1 MKNLL
6 FEEGLL
12 MNHTY
17 AVLGAGRQGTAAA
30 YDMAR
35 WGDAHR
41 VILADRD
48 ADVAR
53 QAAGRVNELLST
65 TIAEP
70 AQVDVT
76 DLKAVERLLT
86 GVDGC
91 LSAVP
96 YVYNLDITR
105 AAITARSHFCDLGGH
120 TGIVRQQHALDAE
133 ARAAGVSVIPD
144 CGQVPGM
151 GTCLMVYAMELLNEA
166 TDVYMWDGGLP
177 QDPRPPFNYLLTFHI
192 AGLTNEY
199 AEPAIF
205 IRDGKIAEVEPIS
218 ELETVEFPEPIGT
231 LEAFVAGGGTST
243 MPWTF
248 EGRLRTLQ
256 NLTLRYPG
264 HCAQL
269 RAFYDLGLWDLEP
282 IQVGNVE
289 TVPRQVFH
297 ALFEPKVT
305 FPGGKDLVIVRVTVV
320 GKKDGQDA
328 TASVELIDY
337 FDEETGFTAMERT
350 TGWSAAIVAEM
361 MVRGQTPCGA
371 GGLETFVPSD
381 SFVKE
386 LRRRGLDVTE
396 RVSVVSS

>member
-1 MKNLL
+1 LL
-6 FEEGLL
+6 FEEELS
-12 MNHTY
+12 MNYTY

-35 WGDAHR
+35 WGDARR

-48 ADVAR
+48 AEVAR
-53 QAAGRVNELLST
+53 QAAGRVNELLNT
-65 TIAEP
+65 AIAEP
-70 AQVDVT
+70 VQVDVT
-76 DLKAVERLLT
+76 DLEAVERLLT

-96 YVYNLDITR
+96 YVFNLDITR
-105 AAITARSHFCDLGGH
+105 AAIATRSHFCDLGGH

-133 ARAAGVSVIPD
+133 ARAVGVSVIPD

-151 GTCLMVYAMELLNEA
+151 GTCLMVYAMELLDEA

-205 IRDGKIAEVEPIS
+205 IRDGKITEVESIS

-264 HCAQL
+264 HFAQL

-282 IQVGNVE
+282 IRVGNAE
-289 TVPRQVFH
+289 IVPREAFH

-305 FPGGKDLVIVRVTVV
+305 FTGGKDLVIVRVTVV

-328 TASVELIDY
+328 KGSVELIDY

-361 MVRGQTPCGA
+361 MVRGQTPRGA

-386 LRRRGLDVTE
+386 LCQRGLDVTE
-396 RVSVVSS
+396 RVSVQ

>member
-1 MKNLL
+1 
-6 FEEGLL
+6 
-12 MNHTY
+12 MNYTY

-35 WGDAHR
+35 WGDARR

-48 ADVAR
+48 AEVAR
-53 QAAGRVNELLST
+53 QAAGRVNELLNT

-76 DLKAVERLLT
+76 DLEAVERLLT

-96 YVYNLDITR
+96 YAFNLDITR
-105 AAITARSHFCDLGGH
+105 AAIAARSHFCDLGGH

-133 ARAAGVSVIPD
+133 ARAVGVSVIPD

-151 GTCLMVYAMELLNEA
+151 GTCLMVYTMELLDEA

-177 QDPRPPFNYLLTFHI
+177 RDPRPPFNYLLTFHI

-205 IRDGKIAEVEPIS
+205 IRDGKITEVESIS

-264 HCAQL
+264 HFAQL

-282 IQVGNVE
+282 IRVGNAE
-289 TVPRQVFH
+289 IVPREAFH

-305 FPGGKDLVIVRVTVV
+305 FTGGKDLVIVRVTVV
-320 GKKDGQDA
+320 GKKDGRDA
-328 TASVELIDY
+328 KGSVELIDY

-361 MVRGQTPCGA
+361 MVRGQTPRGA

-396 RVSVVSS
+396 RVSVQ